1 MSQVKNQDS
10 LKKAEEYARLIRAE
24 LIAIENKNEVLDV
37 ISSSDTV
44 ADAQSNLEA
53 RFNLDPE
60 QSKRI
65 VEMRFINFSRQRVNE
80 TRQAYNQALAQ
91 ISELKG

>member
-37 ISSSDTV
+37 INSSDTV

>member
-44 ADAQSNLEA
+44 VDAQSNLEA